1 MRNTLLLAE
10 LPSVKSCRR
19 HSTRSNVTTTD
30 DKDNHSAMD
39 LLVGGVWHP
48 ITKTLV
54 EKFPSVLSTGIAS
67 ILAKCFTAMQSFHEA
82 FSMILG
88 ECYASQIY
96 DRLQQDK
103 RYKALQEKWKLD
115 LYFQLRSGELCTRLD
130 MACQRASTEGWMV
143 SVAGYLYNSTN
154 NNSTSSNTEAG
165 QTSMDKKGGCKT
177 PAGSKKEVDN
187 TSSNNNLQP
196 STLTM
201 QEVQDYLATL
211 SLKQTFS
218 MNIPL
223 LEVFALEMAIPFH
236 DSVYFKQLGGKMLS
250 LSLRTLKRL
259 EAHIVILTN
268 IATANFAQGAAAF
281 TDHTLDSLGGRIS
294 LASTTAEKE
303 EVPMTP
309 AKMPLTPERTPGTI
323 PQTPGSA
330 GGVPVSHHAEDS
342 SIDVST
348 SIEELGLIL
357 IDVNTLKQWV
367 QSIWAPLVH
376 AKLQVVL
383 IDTCNNAVNKLD
395 DIATALWSKATKM
408 LISACKANLKGVK
421 GITSRYRMTN
431 KPAPS
436 SASDYVDT
444 ILNPLR
450 DFLGRYES
458 SLVNFFPRGVWDI
471 EIIKEVNISFTFYLK
486 SVIETVKNM
495 DSTLQ
500 RRARNTQK
508 GGLSDSE
515 KIMMQLK
522 WDVKAYKTS
531 ISALNIDLGKVDN
544 VSMLDVVE

>member
-1 MRNTLLLAE
+1 
-10 LPSVKSCRR
+10 
-19 HSTRSNVTTTD
+19 
-30 DKDNHSAMD
+30 
-39 LLVGGVWHP
+39 
-48 ITKTLV
+48 
-54 EKFPSVLSTGIAS
+54 
-67 ILAKCFTAMQSFHEA
+67 
-82 FSMILG
+82 
-88 ECYASQIY
+88 
-96 DRLQQDK
+96 
-103 RYKALQEKWKLD
+103 
-115 LYFQLRSGELCTRLD
+115 
-130 MACQRASTEGWMV
+130 MV
-143 SVAGYLYNSTN
+143 SVAAYLYNNS
-154 NNSTSSNTEAG
+154 STSNTDTAR
-165 QTSMDKKGGCKT
+165 TSVDEKGGSKT
-177 PAGSKKEVDN
+177 PAGSKKKEMIGNDN
-187 TSSNNNLQP
+187 NAQP

-201 QEVQDYLATL
+201 QEVQDYLAAL

-223 LEVFALEMAIPFH
+223 LEVFALEMAVPFH
-236 DSVYFKQLGGKMLS
+236 DTVYFKQLGGKMLS

-268 IATANFAQGAAAF
+268 IATTNFPQGAAAF

-294 LASTTAEKE
+294 LAIVTTEKE

-323 PQTPGSA
+323 PQTRTPGSA
-330 GGVPVSHHAEDS
+330 GRLDVIEDS
-342 SIDVST
+342 SAEVSS

-357 IDVNTLKQWV
+357 IDINTLKQWA

-376 AKLQVVL
+376 AKLQRVL
-383 IDTCNNAVNKLD
+383 TDTCNNAVNKLD
-395 DIATALWSKATKM
+395 DISTALWSKSTKM
-408 LISACKANLKGVK
+408 LISACKDNLKGVK

-450 DFLGRYES
+450 DFLSRYEAQ
-458 SLVNFFPRGVWDI
+458 LANFFPRGVWDVQ
-471 EIIKEVNISFTFYLK
+471 IIQEVNNSFTFYLK

-508 GGLSDSE
+508 GGVSDSE

-522 WDVKAYKTS
+522 LDVEAYKSS

-544 VSMLDVVE
+544 VSMLDASLATSE